1 MIMKKHKKTLILTL
15 DLVPEKSC
23 SSSFIHPRSLGYRRE
38 IEYVVWKMIMNH
50 ELIDYLRG
58 IIMTTY
64 VDKRVLTLF
73 MYASMLL
80 VICVLMLCI
89 TNSRHR
95 YFT

>member
-1 MIMKKHKKTLILTL
+1 
-15 DLVPEKSC
+15 
-23 SSSFIHPRSLGYRRE
+23 
-38 IEYVVWKMIMNH
+38 MNH
-50 ELIDYLRG
+50 ELIDYLRA

>member
-1 MIMKKHKKTLILTL
+1 M
-15 DLVPEKSC
+15 PEKSY
-23 SSSFIHPRSLGYRRE
+23 SSSFIHPRSLGYKRE

-50 ELIDYLRG
+50 ELIDYLRA

>member
-23 SSSFIHPRSLGYRRE
+23 SSSFIHPRSLGYKRE

-50 ELIDYLRG
+50 ELIDYLRA